1 MKDMQVV
8 KEKNLHEKCAECK
21 YHGVTNINGEDFDCC
36 LVTGEI
42 VLLKDLKECPRE
54 KKEEVKVS
62 VEIPLEVLENV
73 NRSLQQAHD
82 TLIKVS
88 STLTK
93 VEAVFDMEDLIAL
106 IRGKTRLPLKS
117 IRAVLDAVEK
127 AKKVSPEHALKKFI
141 STIGNVPMTHVSAVI
156 NEIERI
162 REKYMRK

>member
-1 MKDMQVV
+1 MKVV

-36 LVTGEI
+36 LVTGEL

-54 KKEEVKVS
+54 KEKQEVKVS
-62 VEIPLEVLENV
+62 VEVPLEVLEKV
-73 NRSLQQAHD
+73 NESIQQVHE